1 MTKKKN
7 KWCCIHEERRF
18 SPGKTSSFT
27 NKSLGFWLFCL
38 VLTWRN
44 PQMAISVREWSSTK
58 RSWVAYF
65 QTNPYCC
72 CNHRFRRF
80 SLGFAVHHWLNW
92 TMIKLGH
99 AVYWGVASSHIR
111 FQRSR
116 CVWRM
121 GMRQNLRMVRYY
133 KWQVK
138 WLGENHNPD
147 FCLLWVNCS
156 FSRPLGFFWSQYS
169 VKNYGLSKNPEM
181 FSKQLNHKKFSCWL
195 VYWLVID
202 GYWITPSPIQSTFFF
217 VCGSKTSCF
226 QAGVK
231 KLSERV
237 RPEAGGVRCGCEES
251 KGCGTFFGFRPSKLW
266 GYRCVFFYM
275 DEFDHDLTVL
285 PHWKSWLIRG
295 IIPKWPQDSGW
306 WNIIIYP
313 YIYIHML
320 FTW

>member
-1 MTKKKN
+1 M
-7 KWCCIHEERRF
+7 EEPPNGYF
-18 SPGKTSSFT
+18 SERMIIDQEILGSLFSDQAILLLQSSF
-27 NKSLGFWLFCL
+27 
-38 VLTWRN
+38 
-44 PQMAISVREWSSTK
+44 SST
-58 RSWVAYF
+58 
-65 QTNPYCC
+65 
-72 CNHRFRRF
+72 F
-80 SLGFAVHHWLNW
+80 SLGFTRGTSLVELDDDQFGTINGDANL
-92 TMIKLGH
+92 ML
-99 AVYWGVASSHIR
+99 AVYWGAASSHIR

-138 WLGENHNPD
+138 WLGKNHNPD

-202 GYWITPSPIQSTFFF
+202 GYWITPSPIQSTIFF

-226 QAGVK
+226 QAEVK

-313 YIYIHML
+313 YIYIYSHAIYMINDAWL
-320 FTW
+320 MNICCNLKKGWTLVISQFFGC